1 MRTGLKEVC
10 YERLAVFRRVRA
22 RLRKE
27 VCYERLTVFAR
38 GRACLRKEVC
48 NERLAVFRKCLE
60 GTAPAYGKKVCTE
73 RTAQALARF

>member
-1 MRTGLKEVC
+1 MKDLLCLEGYGLACGKRSA
-10 YERLAVFRRVRA
+10 ERLA
-22 RLRKE
+22 
-27 VCYERLTVFAR
+27 VFAR